1 MSTTYNILSGTSS
14 DYNSIWAD
22 ANANINTGKFY
33 VATTGSGAALSIVDL
48 QLNIISD
55 NYTVDYSG
63 ANEEF
68 LNGEDIVDINI
79 SILGV

>member
-14 DYNSIWAD
+14 NYNSIWAD

-33 VATTGSGAALSIVDL
+33 VTTTGSGAALSIVDL

-55 NYTVDYSG
+55 NYTIDYSG

-68 LNGEDIVDINI
+68 LNSEDIVDINI

>member
-33 VATTGSGAALSIVDL
+33 VATTGSGAALSVVDL
-48 QLNIISD
+48 QLKTLADS
-55 NYTVDYSG
+55 YTLYNMG
-63 ANEEF
+63 INKEF
-68 LNGEDIVDINI
+68 LNSEDIVDINV
-79 SILGV
+79 SIMGV